1 MAVKALL
8 IDDSASAR
16 QLIAHYLLQAGCEVA
31 GEAANAADGLE
42 LFNKLRPQLVVLDL
56 IMPEKDSID
65 SLTLIQTMKQA
76 MSAVVIIVISA
87 VVFAQVRDDALAKG
101 AFAYL
106 TKPLDDYAW
115 AQIRL
120 KLTQIFPD
128 LL

>member
-16 QLIAHYLLQAGCEVA
+16 QLIAHYLLQAGCEVV
-31 GEAANAADGLE
+31 GEAADAADGLE

-56 IMPEKDSID
+56 IMPEKGID

-76 MSAVVIIVISA
+76 MPAVVIIVISA
-87 VVFAQVRDDALAKG
+87 VVFEQVRDAALAKG

-106 TKPLDDYAW
+106 TKPFDDYAW

-120 KLTQIFPD
+120 KLKQTFPD